1 MCGPERLDR
10 RLGPLLTL
18 DHLTRAVVSAA
29 EHGGGWV
36 QVVLQRVCAS
46 GDPQVAGCG
55 SGESAIDE
63 STFNAFLDW
72 LQRSASAG
80 TSMQTV
86 RQVMGATP

>member
-1 MCGPERLDR
+1 VQPRAAR
-10 RLGPLLTL
+10 PASRSPLTL
-18 DHLTRAVVSAA
+18 DHLTPAVVSTA

-46 GDPQVAGCG
+46 GDPEVAGCV

-63 STFNAFLDW
+63 STFNAFLNW
-72 LQRSASAG
+72 LQRSAPAG
-80 TSMQTV
+80 TSVQTV